1 MELTIYY
8 DELELDVKFD
18 YQPEEAAVMY
28 YRDGSGY
35 PGCAEQFDVYEIMH
49 DGYNVTKYFKDDM
62 EDIEELLHD
71 AGEIY
76 YSPDDYDGNY

>member
-18 YQPEEAAVMY
+18 YQPEEKAVMY

-35 PGCAEQFDVYEIMH
+35 PGCAEEIDVYEIKH
-49 DGYNVTKYFKDDM
+49 DGYDVTEYYRDDM
-62 EDIEELLHD
+62 DDIEDLLHEEYSGD
-71 AGEIY
+71 Y
-76 YSPDDYDGNY
+76 YDNY

>member
-18 YQPEEAAVMY
+18 YQPEEKAVMY

-35 PGCAEQFDVYEIMH
+35 PGCAEEISVYEIMH
-49 DGYNVTKYFKDDM
+49 DGYDVTEYFHDDM
-62 EDIEELLHD
+62 ENIEELLHEEYGSD
-71 AGEIY
+71 Y
-76 YSPDDYDGNY
+76 YDYDGNY